1 MDLEEIG
8 TSAFDAELLKAL
20 SKDFYNIG
28 REEGFDAGFTAALC
42 SVMVTAEKSKSLV
55 EAMKYVEDF
64 INGPLADKEAKTR
77 VDELA
82 DLSTSLGLGGVL
94 K

>member
-8 TSAFDAELLKAL
+8 MSAFSVELLKSLA
-20 SKDFYNIG
+20 KDAYEKG

-42 SVMVTAEKSKSLV
+42 TIASVAKKESAEDAV
-55 EAMKYVEDF
+55 KYAEDF
-64 INGPLADKEAKTR
+64 INGPLANEEAKTR
-77 VDELA
+77 FDELA
-82 DLSTSLGLGGVL
+82 DLSVSLGLGDVL

>member
-8 TSAFDAELLKAL
+8 MSAFSVELLKSLA
-20 SKDFYNIG
+20 KDAYEKG
-28 REEGFDAGFTAALC
+28 RNEGFDVGFTAALC
-42 SVMVTAEKSKSLV
+42 TIASVGKKESAEDAL
-55 EAMKYVEDF
+55 KYAEDF
-64 INGPLADKEAKTR
+64 INGPLANEEAKTR

-82 DLSTSLGLGGVL
+82 DLSTSLGLGDVL

>member
-8 TSAFDAELLKAL
+8 TSAFDAELLKAI

-28 REEGFDAGFTAALC
+28 REEGFDVGFTAALC
-42 SVMVTAEKSKSLV
+42 TIASVGKKESAEDAL
-55 EAMKYVEDF
+55 KYAEDF
-64 INGPLADKEAKTR
+64 INGPLANKEAKTR
-77 VDELA
+77 IDELA
-82 DLSTSLGLGGVL
+82 DLSANLGLGDVL

>member
-8 TSAFDAELLKAL
+8 MSAFSVELLKAL
-20 SKDFYNIG
+20 TKNAYNIG

-42 SVMVTAEKSKSLV
+42 TIVSVAKKESAEDAL
-55 EAMKYVEDF
+55 KYAEDF
-64 INGPLADKEAKTR
+64 INGPLANEEAKTR
-77 VDELA
+77 FDELA
-82 DLSTSLGLGGVL
+82 DLSANLGLGDVL

>member
-8 TSAFDAELLKAL
+8 MSAFSVELLKSLA
-20 SKDFYNIG
+20 KDAYEKG

-42 SVMVTAEKSKSLV
+42 TIASVGKKENSENAL
-55 EAMKYVEDF
+55 KYAEDF
-64 INGPLADKEAKTR
+64 INGPLANEEAKTR
-77 VDELA
+77 FDELT
-82 DLSTSLGLGGVL
+82 DLSASLGLGDVL